1 MFFCPFPNKRGPFWK
16 SQSNLFW
23 PLFLRYLSA
32 SAALLEVSGPRSTI
46 DLKFL
51 YRSAIAARRT
61 RPAQQCSSSL
71 SSLCPHST
79 SEILPRE
86 MPESLANSYCDNPV
100 SSRSDFRPLLKF
112 SNPISGNLALVAA
125 KQHCC
130 LLSR

>member
-1 MFFCPFPNKRGPFWK
+1 MKHPPSRNKRGPFCK
-16 SQSNLFW
+16 SNSTLFRA
-23 PLFLRYLSA
+23 LFLRYLS
-32 SAALLEVSGPRSTI
+32 SSVLLEVSGLRSTI

-61 RPAQQCSSSL
+61 RSALQCSSSL